1 MHGILYFIQ
10 LITFWRIFDHTVKS
24 YDVKT
29 FTTVRINLRNP
40 YILFCGHSKFDFFT
54 FIIYP
59 PEYLVYEKYIR
70 GN

>member
-1 MHGILYFIQ
+1 MMLHFIQ

-29 FTTVRINLRNP
+29 FTTVRINLKNP
-40 YILFCGHSKFDFFT
+40 YILFFVATQNSAVT

-59 PEYLVYEKYIR
+59 PEYLVDENVR

>member
-1 MHGILYFIQ
+1 MILYFIQ

-40 YILFCGHSKFDFFT
+40 YILFFVAIQNSDFT

-59 PEYLVYEKYIR
+59 PEYLVYENIR

>member
-1 MHGILYFIQ
+1 MILHFIQ
-10 LITFWRIFDHTVKS
+10 LITFWRIFGHTVKS

-29 FTTVRINLRNP
+29 FTTVRINLRNS
-40 YILFCGHSKFDFFT
+40 YISFFVAIQNSGFT

-59 PEYLVYEKYIR
+59 PEYLVYENVR